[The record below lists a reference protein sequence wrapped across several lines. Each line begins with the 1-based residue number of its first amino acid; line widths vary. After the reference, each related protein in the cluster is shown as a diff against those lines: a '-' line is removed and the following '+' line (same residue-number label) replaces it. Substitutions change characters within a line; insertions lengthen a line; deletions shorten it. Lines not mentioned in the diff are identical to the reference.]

1 MNPGLLLFAV
11 HAVLAVLAIVGI
23 LRRRKDPVAML
34 AWIFAVVVLPVLGSV
49 LYFLMGEDRVRRRA
63 VRKRQRVAHLL
74 THLSNRA
81 ARRSEP
87 VLGQHD
93 TVLPAGLEPIERI
106 GRRLAD
112 MPAVGGNAVEVYDE
126 GKATFDALEEA
137 IRSARQ
143 YVHMEYYIWQA
154 DRTGAHF
161 RDLLVERARA
171 GVECRV
177 LLDAVGCFR
186 LTRRFLR
193 PWKQA
198 GVKYAFFLP
207 LEPLRR
213 RISPHL
219 RNHRKI
225 TVIDGHTA
233 FVGSQNIGD
242 EYRGWRRRLGPWY
255 DSNLRIR
262 GPAALFVEQT
272 FAEDWLFA
280 TREDLADDRY
290 FPEPPW
296 AGESVVQVLPTGPD
310 QDVSALAQL
319 VFAAVAAAER
329 SIRIE
334 TPYFVPH
341 AALQQALLH
350 AALRGVRVQLV
361 VPTRSDAP
369 LVLWAG
375 RSFYP
380 ELIEAGVELYEFDDG
395 MLHAKIMTIDDRWCM
410 LGSANMDIRSFRL
423 NFEITALVYDAAV
436 AARLSHLVAEHCRRS
451 RRIGLKDMRRRP
463 VLAELTEGAARLF
476 APLL

>member
-1 MNPGLLLFAV
+1 MNLPLALLLA
-11 HAVLAVLAIVGI
+11 HLLIATLAILSV
-23 LRRRKDPVAML
+23 LRRRKDPMAML
-34 AWIFAVVVLPVLGSV
+34 AWIFGILVIPFLGSL
-49 LYFLMGEDRVRRRA
+49 LYFVLGEDRVRRRA
-63 VRKRQRVAHLL
+63 VRKRRRIAHLL
-74 THLSNRA
+74 TRVSRRA

-87 VLGQHD
+87 VLGQHE
-93 TVLPAGLEPIERI
+93 TVLPTELATIEHI
-106 GRRLAD
+106 GRRLGD
-112 MPAVGGNAVEVYDE
+112 MPAVGGNAVDLYHE
-126 GKATFDALEEA
+126 GQATFAALEEA
-137 IRSARQ
+137 IRAAQQ
-143 YVHMEYYIWQA
+143 YVHMQYYIWQA
-154 DRTGAHF
+154 DATGAHF
-161 RDLLVERARA
+161 RDLLCEKACE
-171 GVECRV
+171 GVQCRV

-193 PWKQA
+193 PWQQA
-198 GVKYAFFLP
+198 GVKFAFFLP
-207 LEPLRR
+207 LQPLRR
-213 RISPHL
+213 RFSPHL

-255 DSNLRIR
+255 DSNLRIH

-280 TREDLADDRY
+280 TREDLGADRY

-310 QDVSALAQL
+310 QDVSALTQL
-319 VFAAVAAAER
+319 VFAAVAAARE

-350 AALRGVRVQLV
+350 AALRGVRVQV
-361 VPTRSDAP
+361 IVPSRSDNP

-375 RSFYP
+375 RSFYR
-380 ELIEAGVELYEFDDG
+380 ELSQAGVELYEFDDG
-395 MLHAKIMTIDDRWCM
+395 MLHAKIMTVDDRWCM

-423 NFEITALVYDAAV
+423 NFEITAVIYDAHV
-436 AARLSHLVAEHCRRS
+436 AAELGQVIERHRQRS
-451 RRIGLKDMRRRP
+451 RRIDPRQLQRRP
-463 VLAELTEGAARLF
+463 LWAELAEGAARLF

>member
-1 MNPGLLLFAV
+1 MNPGLLLLLV
-11 HAVLAVLAIVGI
+11 HGLLAIVAIVSI
-23 LRRRKDPVAML
+23 LRRRKDPMAML
-34 AWIFAVVVLPVLGSV
+34 AWIFAVVVVPLLGSV

-63 VRKRQRVAHLL
+63 VRKRRRVAHLL
-74 THLSNRA
+74 TRLSDRA

-93 TVLPAGLEPIERI
+93 TVLPVGLRPIERI

-126 GKATFDALEEA
+126 GKRTFAALEA
-137 IRSARQ
+137 AVRGARQ

-154 DRTGAHF
+154 DRTGAQF
-161 RDLLVERARA
+161 RDLLVEKARA

-177 LLDAVGCFR
+177 LLDAVGCLR

-198 GVKYAFFLP
+198 GVKFAFFLP

-225 TVIDGHTA
+225 TVVDGHTA

-242 EYRGWRRRLGPWY
+242 EYRGWRRLGPWY
-255 DSNLRIR
+255 DSNLKVV

-280 TREDLADDRY
+280 TREDLGDDRY

-329 SIRIE
+329 SIRVE

-361 VPTRSDAP
+361 VPTRSDAL

-375 RSFYP
+375 RSFYR
-380 ELIEAGVELYEFDDG
+380 ELIDAGVELYEFDDG

-423 NFEITALVYDAAV
+423 NFEITALVYDAGV
-436 AARLSHLVAEHCRRS
+436 SARLGQLIEQHCRQS
-451 RRIGLKDMRRRP
+451 RRIRAEDMRRRP
-463 VLAELTEGAARLF
+463 VLTELAEGAARLF